1 MEKLS
6 VTPSKLYFMASKTR
20 NFFFS
25 QKKGSRISKV
35 KKFGIK
41 YERKRV
47 LNLEACQAQ
56 QAKKLN
62 ETVRKGLKSEIRAPP
77 RAY

>member
-6 VTPSKLYFMASKTR
+6 VTPSKLYFMASKTS
-20 NFFFS
+20 NFFP

-56 QAKKLN
+56 QAQKLN
-62 ETVRKGLKSEIRAPP
+62 QTSRKDLKSEIRAPP
-77 RAY
+77 PAC